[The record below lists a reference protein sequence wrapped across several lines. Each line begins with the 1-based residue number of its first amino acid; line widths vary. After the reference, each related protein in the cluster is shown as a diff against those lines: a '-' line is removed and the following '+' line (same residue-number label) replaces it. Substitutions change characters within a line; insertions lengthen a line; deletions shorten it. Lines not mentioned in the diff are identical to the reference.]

1 MMQTS
6 QDRFREYE
14 RTRRQSMS
22 GFGLRDYRRSSGRL
36 RNSRTQVAVWSTSIL
51 MFDPRFQY
59 RSQMCLGHRDH
70 PIEAFSSYCPD
81 HAFADRVRLRTRDRR
96 PQHFDTQRPDR
107 VIKVLGE
114 DLVSVMDKILMS

>member
-1 MMQTS
+1 M
-6 QDRFREYE
+6 FP
-14 RTRRQSMS
+14 RRI
-22 GFGLRDYRRSSGRL
+22 RHA
-36 RNSRTQVAVWSTSIL
+36 RTQRAVRTPLIVMSRPLSQNRT
-51 MFDPRFQY
+51 
-59 RSQMCLGHRDH
+59 QMCFRHRNY

-114 DLVSVMDKILMS
+114 DLVSVMDKILMSASLPDA